1 MEIALTP
8 ELERRIAETVKAG
21 VYADPSEAVR
31 AGLRLL
37 FDDESRHER
46 LRAAIGKGLSE
57 LDRGEVID
65 GETVL
70 AEINQRLDQRRG
82 T

>member
-1 MEIALTP
+1 MEITLTP

-37 FDDESRHER
+37 FDDEPRRQR
-46 LRAAIGKGLSE
+46 LRAAIQQGLGE
-57 LDRGEVID
+57 LDRGEVIEGD
-65 GETVL
+65 AVL

-82 T
+82 A